1 MLVCSHDM
9 KTLELTFVMNADKCG
24 NHTFTQTRREGNFCI
39 YRRNRVSDGTV
50 HSYEVFI
57 TRLIKAGTPL
67 PGGNFVAEDYEQ
79 YPGANAF
86 GRTAWSYSGTHA
98 EQAAKK
104 TFDRIKAKKEQ
115 PEVEIETEGTVT
127 VIPVARVSKSK
138 VTLKLPDKPFTQKD
152 LAAFNNIT
160 NYKEVYAPLQAMLA
174 DKTLRQA
181 GTKET
186 TRGKA
191 AKLFAIA

>member
-1 MLVCSHDM
+1 M
-9 KTLELTFVMNADKCG
+9 KTLEKTFVMNADKCG

-57 TRLIKAGTPL
+57 TRVIKAGTPL

-86 GRTAWSYSGTHA
+86 GRTAWSYSGAQA
-98 EQAAKK
+98 EPAANLV
-104 TFDRIKAKKEQ
+104 FDRIKAAKEQ
-115 PEVEIETEGTVT
+115 PEVEIETDGAVT
-127 VIPVARVSKSK
+127 TIPVARVAKSK
-138 VTLKLPDKPFTQKD
+138 LELKLPGKPFTQKE
-152 LAAFNNIT
+152 LAAHNNIA
-160 NYKEVYAPLQAMLA
+160 NYKEVYSSLQSMLA
-174 DKTLRQA
+174 DKILRLA
-181 GTKET
+181 GTREV

-191 AKLFAIA
+191 AKLFAVA